1 MKITIVGDIM
11 CEPPILEAAKRPD
24 GSYDFAPMYEKVV
37 PMFREADYVIGNMET
52 TLAGE
57 ELEYTQTF
65 FSFNAPDSFGT
76 AAKEAGI
83 DLVSLINNHTL
94 DRGAE
99 GIVRTMQTMEK
110 IGLPY
115 VGVTPPERERQGAY
129 YFERNGVRFAVV
141 SYTYGI
147 NKHLT
152 EDDPVAQNL
161 NRLAVFGNIVCDE
174 KIYPTS
180 WVDELY
186 PELER
191 AEQNVIRK
199 EFQLPYLPEQI
210 NGIINHE
217 KVDACFAQMAADIR
231 TAKENADFVIFFP
244 HIGGQFNTRVGKF
257 SEYAAQVAMEA
268 GADAVSF
275 FAQSSQ
281 FVFSPGIDAGSACA
295 IMFAGKQL
303 GGDRMKEERTVCQ
316 ELKVLNQMIKRR
328 ADAVVS
334 QLFDQEITDMQGR
347 VIGFLYHNRTRP
359 IYQKDVEAAFSIT
372 RATTSKMLTL
382 MEKNGLITRQSV
394 EYDGRLKELRLTE
407 KALEFAIRVGQGL
420 EEFEEIVTRG
430 MTEDEKEVL
439 LTLLQKLE
447 NNVSDSGRKGECAV
461 C

>member
-11 CEPPILEAAKRPD
+11 CEPAVLEAAKRPD
-24 GSYDFAPMYEKVV
+24 GTYDFAPMYEKVV

-99 GIVRTMQTMEK
+99 GAVRTMETLDK

-115 VGVTPPERERQGAY
+115 VGTTLPDRERQGAY
-129 YFERNGVRFAVV
+129 YFERGGVRFAVV

-147 NKHLT
+147 NKSLT
-152 EDDPVAQNL
+152 EDDPVAKNL

-186 PELER
+186 PQLER
-191 AEQNVIRK
+191 AEQNEIRK
-199 EFQLPYLPEQI
+199 QYQLPYLPVQI
-210 NGIINHE
+210 DGIINHE

-231 TAKENADFVIFFP
+231 EAKKNADFVIFFP

-257 SEYAAQVAMEA
+257 SEYAAKVAMEA
-268 GADAVSF
+268 GADAVVASHSHVLQR
-275 FAQSSQ
+275 AEYVDGVPCAYSLGN
-281 FVFSPGIDAGSACA
+281 FSMCPGFYA
-295 IMFAGKQL
+295 
-303 GGDRMKEERTVCQ
+303 
-316 ELKVLNQMIKRR
+316 
-328 ADAVVS
+328 
-334 QLFDQEITDMQGR
+334 
-347 VIGFLYHNRTRP
+347 
-359 IYQKDVEAAFSIT
+359 VEAKHLREYGLAAHLYLDGARVEKVTFSFLKGVYKPGEQQV
-372 RATTSKMLTL
+372 AWPVDELYEALTS
-382 MEKNGLITRQSV
+382 
-394 EYDGRLKELRLTE
+394 DTE
-407 KALEFAIRVGQGL
+407 RE
-420 EEFEEIVTRG
+420 
-430 MTEDEKEVL
+430 
-439 LTLLQKLE
+439 TLLREVTQLYRIVMGKNLPEGPLQREYLLE
-447 NNVSDSGRKGECAV
+447 K
-461 C
+461 

>member
-11 CEPPILEAAKRPD
+11 CEPAVLEAAKRPD
-24 GSYDFAPMYEKVV
+24 GTYDFAPMYEKVV

-115 VGVTPPERERQGAY
+115 VGVTPPDRERQGAY
-129 YFERNGVRFAVV
+129 YFEQDGVRFAVV

-152 EDDPVAQNL
+152 EDDPVAKNL

-186 PELER
+186 PDMPRE
-191 AEQNVIRK
+191 EQNVIRK
-199 EFQLPYLPEQI
+199 EFKLPYLPVQI
-210 NGIINHE
+210 DGIINHE

-231 TAKENADFVIFFP
+231 EAKRNADFVIFFP

-268 GADAVSF
+268 GADAVVASHSHVLQR
-275 FAQSSQ
+275 AEYVDGVPCAYSLGN
-281 FVFSPGIDAGSACA
+281 FSMCPGFYA
-295 IMFAGKQL
+295 
-303 GGDRMKEERTVCQ
+303 
-316 ELKVLNQMIKRR
+316 
-328 ADAVVS
+328 
-334 QLFDQEITDMQGR
+334 
-347 VIGFLYHNRTRP
+347 
-359 IYQKDVEAAFSIT
+359 VEAKHLREYGLAAHLYLDGARVEKVTFSFLKGVYKPGEQQV
-372 RATTSKMLTL
+372 AWPVEELHESLTTNAER
-382 MEKNGLITRQSV
+382 EKLLDEVAQLYRIVMGKPLPEGPLQR
-394 EYDGRLKELRLTE
+394 EYLLE
-407 KALEFAIRVGQGL
+407 K
-420 EEFEEIVTRG
+420 
-430 MTEDEKEVL
+430 
-439 LTLLQKLE
+439 
-447 NNVSDSGRKGECAV
+447 
-461 C
+461 